1 MAGDPAIP
9 SDAQEETVRG
19 GKADM
24 KVRIHSQLYE
34 HVILSHVLAALNFA
48 RASRCYPKL
57 SKSRRARLSLWSGEK
72 KSNLTVAFRDFIL
85 GREAT
90 LC

>member
-1 MAGDPAIP
+1 MLRALLRDLRKEGVLLWTRVAGDPAIP

-34 HVILSHVLAALNFA
+34 HV
-48 RASRCYPKL
+48 
-57 SKSRRARLSLWSGEK
+57 
-72 KSNLTVAFRDFIL
+72 T
-85 GREAT
+85 
-90 LC
+90 

>member
-1 MAGDPAIP
+1 MTLCQELFTWNVEGESTLVGALLRDLREEGVQLTIREAGDPANP

-34 HVILSHVLAALNFA
+34 HM
-48 RASRCYPKL
+48 
-57 SKSRRARLSLWSGEK
+57 
-72 KSNLTVAFRDFIL
+72 T
-85 GREAT
+85 
-90 LC
+90 